1 MAVTQNSYTAD
12 GSTSVFSFT
21 FQYIKQADVKVSL
34 DGVRQPTTAYSF
46 PTATSVQLNAVPANG
61 KVVRIFRES
70 EIDASRATFF
80 PGSAIRAQ
88 DLNDNDEQKLFSLQ
102 ELSDQYVTKENGEFV
117 TNVDLNS
124 NKLTDVGEPTA
135 ASDAATKNY
144 VDTQT
149 WSDTGETIDSNE
161 PWVSTNTRIATTGAI
176 DGRTDSKIDNAIEG
190 DILIDNTGLTK
201 SASGGQTTLGIG
213 FNSVDLDRIN
223 NQKIIDSSEAN
234 PNNDDTIA
242 TTAKIDDM
250 IDEAITGDIAGSD
263 GVSIT
268 NDGDG
273 TITVGLTDSSVDFD
287 KIKTTDK
294 IRLVDQSNNYAIA
307 GSNNKVFTSSAAIRR
322 FENYVQVDS
331 PTPTNGIGKGA
342 VWLQNDDDLTI
353 SMWSGSSWVGVASGG
368 TFISQPQV
376 IYVDATAGLDT
387 NNGHRIS
394 RPKQSIKAA
403 INDINAG
410 IELSTEAIDGFDGGS
425 GYGNG
430 TYTNVPLTGGT
441 TGSGL
446 TATITISGGAVTS
459 ITDVSNA
466 VLQGYQIGDVLSA
479 DDVNLGNG
487 GGSGLA
493 IPIIGD
499 GDGMIVVV
507 SAGVYQEAAP
517 IQIKRRNVSIIG
529 QALRSCIVHPT
540 VATQGDQSAGN
551 HALFELN
558 SGSFVQNITL
568 TGMKA
573 STGSGNTVD
582 AVLPANQGWNF
593 AFFSGANITKSPYIQ
608 NCTNFSDSEIDNNDL
623 NAFNPR
629 GGSAGDTDSAPTGG
643 GMLIDGSVVSTS
655 SPLRS
660 MVSDSYT
667 HVGLN
672 GPGILVTNN
681 GYAQCTS
688 SYAFFNKYHIK
699 TLNGGQANLAAS
711 TTDFGDLAL
720 VADGKSTTAIFTANT
735 TADAA
740 DGDTSFT
747 INAPVADASWFG
759 SANRPGSNMLVTLNS
774 VTYPVLS
781 ATANGTGWD
790 VTISRPNPQRKSQ
803 NLGLNGAV
811 TSGSSAAFFLRSMI
825 ASSGHTMEYV
835 GSGTNYNA
843 LPENGG
849 VPNDTNQITELN
861 DGKIWT
867 ATTDHNGKFTVGPL
881 EVDQRTGAITV
892 ASGSQ
897 VTNVV
902 EDPSPQLG
910 GNLDINGNS
919 IVSTN
924 NGNVVI
930 NPNGTGTVDVSS
942 SRITNVTNP
951 TGAQDAATKAYV
963 DSQSGGDADTLG
975 GISPGSFLRSDTNSI
990 LNGALTVGGTSVNG
1004 SEGGQINLTHAP
1016 GGSLNGNN
1024 VVIDINGNNLRIF
1037 EDSSPVRGFYLPISE
1052 GGNGVATKIWHQNND
1067 GSGSG
1072 LDADVLDGIQAS
1084 SFIRSDANDSV
1095 SGIIT
1100 FNNEVQIRTSL
1111 DFADGDVLRMG
1122 SSDDLTVH
1130 HNANGWSYINLKQ
1143 QGMIFQDNGTNKCR
1157 LEDNAI
1163 FRPEGNNGG
1172 QIGSSSQRWNIGYFR
1187 YVRGQSQANPGVGNT
1202 TGGYALDASGYAA
1215 LSRSGGIPLHLNR
1228 SNTGTIVEFRRNN
1241 VQHGRILLNGQA
1253 VPGVSYS
1260 TNSDYRLKENV
1271 VLLSNGI
1278 DRLKQLQ
1285 PKRFNFIEAPDVVV
1299 DGFIAHEAQTVVPE
1313 AVDGVHNG
1321 MEDIGTLTEWDGTVI
1336 DTDVTEPDA
1345 SELSWDQEVVDEN
1358 NEIVVETRTRT
1369 WTQTGSRPAYQGID
1383 QAKLVPLLT
1392 AALQEAISKIETLET
1407 KVAAL
1412 EAAN

>member
-61 KVVRIFRES
+61 KVVRIFRET
-70 EIDASRATFF
+70 EIDDSRATFF

-161 PWVSTNTRIATTGAI
+161 AWISTNSRIATTGAI
-176 DGRTDSKIDNAIEG
+176 EGRIRDKIDTAIEQ
-190 DILIDNTGLTK
+190 DILVNNTGLTK
-201 SASGGQTTLGIG
+201 SAGNGTVTLGIG

-250 IDEAITGDIAGSD
+250 IDEAITGDIAGAD

-268 NDGDG
+268 DDGDG

-287 KIKTTDK
+287 KIKNTDK

-307 GSNNKVFTSSAAIRR
+307 GSNDKVFTSSAAIRR
-322 FENYVQVDS
+322 FENYVQVNS

-376 IYVDATAGLDT
+376 IYVDATAGLDS
-387 NNGHRIS
+387 NDGHRIS

-410 IELSTEAIDGFDGGS
+410 IELSTDTTQGFNGGS

-441 TGSGL
+441 IGSGL

-459 ITDVSNA
+459 VTDVSNA

-558 SGSFVQNITL
+558 SGSFIQNLTL

-573 STGSGNTVD
+573 GTGTGNTVD
-582 AVLPANQGWNF
+582 SVLPANQGWNF
-593 AFFSGANITKSPYIQ
+593 AFYSGANIQKSPYIQ
-608 NCTNFSDSEIDNNDL
+608 NCTNFSDSEIDNSDL

-643 GMLIDGSVVSTS
+643 GMLIDGSTVYSS

-660 MVSDSYT
+660 MVADSYT

-672 GPGILVTNN
+672 GPGILITNN

-735 TADAA
+735 TAGAA

-747 INAPVADASWFG
+747 IDAPVADASWFG
-759 SANRPGSNMLVTLNS
+759 TANRPSSNMLVTLEG

-781 ATANGTGWD
+781 AVANGTGWD
-790 VTISRPNPQRKSQ
+790 VTISRPNPSQKSQ

-811 TSGSSAAFFLRSMI
+811 LSGRSAAFFLRSMI

-835 GSGTNYNA
+835 GSGTNYSA

-881 EVDQRTGAITV
+881 EVDQRSGAITI
-892 ASGSQ
+892 ATGSSI
-897 VTNVV
+897 TSVV
-902 EDPSPQLG
+902 SDPSPQLG
-910 GNLDINGNS
+910 GDLDINGNS

-951 TGAQDAATKAYV
+951 TGAQDAATKSYV
-963 DSQSGGDADTLG
+963 DNSTMSAADILT
-975 GISPGSFLRSDTNSI
+975 SI
-990 LNGALTVGGTSVNG
+990 KTV
-1004 SEGGQINLTHAP
+1004 
-1016 GGSLNGNN
+1016 
-1024 VVIDINGNNLRIF
+1024 D
-1037 EDSSPVRGFYLPISE
+1037 
-1052 GGNGVATKIWHQNND
+1052 GV
-1067 GSGSG
+1067 GSG
-1072 LDADVLDGIQAS
+1072 LDADLLDGQHRDSDGTANTVVSRTNNSDINVRLVRQTYQNQNTISGGMVYRVNEGSDNYLRVCNSPSAIRTFLGVS
-1084 SFIRSDANDSV
+1084 ATGGDANYLNVAGDTATGTMTFNGTVNIRS
-1095 SGIIT
+1095 I
-1100 FNNEVQIRTSL
+1100 L
-1111 DFADGDVLRMG
+1111 DFADADQLRMG
-1122 SSDDLTVH
+1122 SSDDLVVYFD
-1130 HNANGWSYINLKQ
+1130 ANSWLYVNQKAH
-1143 QGMIFQDNGTNKCR
+1143 GMIFQDNGTNKMR
-1157 LEDNAI
+1157 LEDSGI
-1163 FRPEGNNGG
+1163 FRPESNNGG
-1172 QIGSSSQRWNIGYFR
+1172 QIGTSSARWNYGYFR
-1187 YVRGQSQANPGVGNT
+1187 YIRSQAEGSPGVGDT
-1202 TGGYALDASGYAA
+1202 SFGYAFSAAGEGY
-1215 LSRSGGIPLHLNR
+1215 LSRNGAIPLALNR
-1228 SNTGTIVEFRRNN
+1228 NNTGTILQFRKNN
-1241 VQHGRILLNGQA
+1241 VEHGRVLLNSQSA
-1253 VPGVSYS
+1253 PGVSYS

-1271 VLLSNGI
+1271 VVLDNAI
-1278 DRLKQLQ
+1278 DRCKQLL
-1285 PKRFNFIEAPDVVV
+1285 PKRFNFIGNTHTV
-1299 DGFIAHEAQTVVPE
+1299 DGFLAHEAQTVVPE
-1313 AVDGVHNG
+1313 AVDGVHDG

-1336 DTDVTEPDA
+1336 QTDVPEPPA
-1345 SELSWDQEVVDEN
+1345 SELTWDEEVVDEN

-1392 AALQEAISKIETLET
+1392 AALQEAIAKIETLET